1 VVNSLS
7 RVVLN
12 RAVLMLT
19 EESCKSKY
27 ITCFHLL
34 NGFVWGSST

>member
-12 RAVLMLT
+12 RAMLT
-19 EESCKSKY
+19 EESCKSNY